1 MKNLKTLAIDLGAS
15 GGRGIV
21 GSFDGKKIDLKENH
35 RFTNDPVMV
44 NGRFTWDILRIFHEI
59 KNSIRK
65 TALDGDN
72 VKTIGIDT
80 WGVDYGFIDRHGR
93 MIGNPT
99 HYRDT
104 RTDGI
109 GAYVEKFIPLSEIYA
124 ETGIQSM
131 DFNTI
136 YQLAAEKRDNPEIF
150 DLADKMLFT
159 PDLIDYFLTGVAKT
173 EYTIASTG
181 AILNAESR
189 KYAYDLLS
197 KLGIPERI
205 FEDIVPPA
213 YNLGKLLPQ
222 VREEVGGVDADVVK
236 VASHDTASAVLA
248 VPAKSKDFVYISSGT
263 WSLMGMELASPLINE
278 KTRTLN
284 YTNEG
289 GVNDT
294 IRFLKNIMGLWILQ
308 ESRRQWMREGKE
320 YSFSELTVLASEAK
334 PLASIINPD
343 DKLFATQGNM
353 PKRIAQ
359 YCERTGQHIPESV
372 GETVRCILDS
382 LALRYRYTVNDL
394 EQLSGKKISS
404 INVVGGGTQ
413 NALLCQL
420 TADACGL
427 PVCAGPVE
435 ATAIGNILVQLMSLG
450 EVKSIS
456 EAREIVSASFDT
468 VSYEPKKETDMW
480 DRAFEKFCELLK

>member
-1 MKNLKTLAIDLGAS
+1 MKNLKVLAIDLGAS

-21 GSFDGKKIDLKENH
+21 GSFDGKKIELKENH

-65 TALDGDN
+65 TALDGDD

-80 WGVDYGFIDRHGR
+80 WGVDYGFIDKHGR

-109 GAYVEKFIPLSEIYA
+109 GDYVEKFIPLSEIYA

-189 KYAYDLLS
+189 KYACDLLS
-197 KLGIPERI
+197 RLGIPERI

-222 VREEVGGVDADVVK
+222 VREEVGGVDANVVK

-263 WSLMGMELASPLINE
+263 WSLMGMELTSPLINE

-289 GVNDT
+289 GVNGT

-320 YSFSELTVLASEAK
+320 YSFSELTMLASEAK

-359 YCERTGQHIPESV
+359 YCEKTGQHIPESV

-394 EQLSGKKISS
+394 EQLSGKKINS

-480 DRAFEKFCELLK
+480 NRAFEKFCELVK

>member
-1 MKNLKTLAIDLGAS
+1 MKNLKVLAIDLGAS

-21 GSFDGKKIDLKENH
+21 GSFDGKKIELKENH

-150 DLADKMLFT
+150 DLAEKMLFT

-197 KLGIPERI
+197 RLGIPDRI

-222 VREEVGGVDADVVK
+222 IREEVGGVDADVVK

-289 GVNDT
+289 GVNGT

-359 YCERTGQHIPESV
+359 YCEKTGQHIPESV

-394 EQLSGKKISS
+394 EQLSGKKINS

-413 NALLCQL
+413 NALLCRL

-450 EVKSIS
+450 EVKSIN

-468 VSYEPKKETDMW
+468 VSYEPTKETDMW
-480 DRAFEKFCELLK
+480 DRAFEKFCELVK